1 MAYDYTSD
9 ALFKA
14 EEFDISNFQGPVQD
28 PDEFANN
35 AANQVKAIDYKYDK
49 LTNQGQRAE
58 KKAEEFSSIE
68 NPNPYEQQAADY
80 FGNEQRFARKEE
92 ARQGMESAG
101 WDLENVEG
109 FDPKAFGAKKFGAKD
124 MNWISKQAGKQGYT
138 EEQTNE
144 LLGRYLDHFGGK
156 GKLNDSITY
165 NKERGGD
172 YYVGDMEEGSQLS
185 DFDYGNKMSSAERK
199 YAIAQGNSED
209 AVFDR
214 QKSELEAGT
223 NISHSNH
230 RWMNDR
236 GLYEQQGEPE
246 PTAAP
251 TPAPT
256 AAPTPAPTQAP
267 VPTVAPTPAPTAA
280 PTPAPTAAPTPQPTQ
295 APVTQAP
302 TYTYQV
308 QGNPYSA
315 SNPGYYYGT
324 EQQKI
329 DTARYN
335 NISDNAAN
343 AFAKGL
349 ADIGTWQQDVAGQQ
363 NYYRGII
370 DKIYQNMGLRA
381 PS

>member
-1 MAYDYTSD
+1 MAIRDLTDSTTA
-9 ALFKA
+9 ALFRA
-14 EEFDISNFQGPVQD
+14 SGFDEKDFEGPVQD
-28 PDEFANN
+28 PDAFLEDSASK
-35 AANQVKAIDYKYDK
+35 VKAIDYKYDK
-49 LTNQGQRAE
+49 LNNQSQRAE
-58 KKAEEFSSIE
+58 QKAEEFSSIE

-80 FGNEQRFARKEE
+80 FGNEQRFSRKEE

-109 FDPKAFGAKKFGAKD
+109 FDPRAFGAKKFGARD
-124 MNWISKQAGKQGYT
+124 MQFISKQANKQGYT
-138 EEQTNE
+138 EEQTNN
-144 LLGRYLDHFGGK
+144 LLDRYRNYFGNK

-214 QKSELEAGT
+214 QKAELEAGT

-267 VPTVAPTPAPTAA
+267 VPTVAPTAAPTPVPTAA
-280 PTPAPTAAPTPQPTQ
+280 PTPPPTQ
-295 APVTQAP
+295 APVTKAP

-315 SNPGYYYGT
+315 GNPGYYYGT
-324 EQQKI
+324 DQQKI

-363 NYYRGII
+363 NYYRGIV
-370 DKIYQNMGLRA
+370 DQIYQNMGLRA